1 MEIEF
6 NSLQELYQRLE
17 PALTVKESEFSR
29 CDLEIT
35 KKDIWEY
42 LAHAKWSISS
52 NLLLHQMV
60 SDIMH
65 LRANEILE
73 YLSK

>member
-6 NSLQELYQRLE
+6 NSLQELYQRLD
-17 PALTVKESEFSR
+17 PALTVKESEFNR

-35 KKDIWEY
+35 KKDIWDY
-42 LAHAKWSISS
+42 LAHIKWSVSN

-65 LRANEILE
+65 VRANEILE
-73 YLSK
+73 YLGK

>member
-17 PALTVKESEFSR
+17 PALTVKESEFNR

-35 KKDIWEY
+35 KKDIWDY
-42 LAHAKWSISS
+42 LAHIKWSVSN

-65 LRANEILE
+65 VRANEILE
-73 YLSK
+73 YLGK

>member
-6 NSLQELYQRLE
+6 NNLQELYQRLE
-17 PALTVKESEFSR
+17 PALTVKESEFNR

-35 KKDIWEY
+35 KKDIWDY
-42 LAHAKWSISS
+42 LAHIKWSVSN

-65 LRANEILE
+65 VRANEILE
-73 YLSK
+73 YLGK